1 METSRRD
8 NRADL
13 KLNTKL
19 VRDLLVRFIKDELQN
34 AGFSKA
40 VIGISGGVDSAVSV
54 KIAQEA
60 LGAQNVLGV
69 MLPYRTSNPAS
80 VSDANLLIQMLGIRS
95 EFIDISAMVDAYCEQ
110 HHITDPLRRGNVMAR
125 MRMIVLYDLSAREK
139 ALVIGTSN
147 KTEILV
153 GYGTQ
158 HGDLASALN
167 PIGDLYKSQIW
178 QLAEA
183 LGIPQSIIEKAPSA
197 DLWEGQT
204 DEHEMGVTYAK
215 LDALLFEMIDERHT
229 DEELVQLG
237 FDTELISRIRK
248 MIQKNQF
255 KRQPPVIAKI
265 SYRTVNVDFRYVRDW
280 GI

>member
-1 METSRRD
+1 METSQSVH
-8 NRADL
+8 RADL
-13 KLNTKL
+13 KLNTTI
-19 VRDLLVRFIKDELQN
+19 VHELLVRFIKDQTTN
-34 AGFSKA
+34 AGFTKA
-40 VIGISGGVDSAVSV
+40 VVGVSGGVDSAVS
-54 KIAQEA
+54 AALAAEA
-60 LGAQNVLGV
+60 MGKDHVLGV
-69 MLPYRTSNPAS
+69 MMPYRTSNPKS
-80 VSDANLLIQMLGIRS
+80 VEDAALVFQVTGIQS
-95 EFIDISAMVDAYCEQ
+95 ELVDISKMVDGYCDDNN
-110 HHITDPLRRGNVMAR
+110 IIDSLRRGNVMAR

-158 HGDLASALN
+158 HGDLASAIN
-167 PIGDLYKSQIW
+167 PLGDLYKSQIW

-183 LGIPQSIIEKAPSA
+183 IGIPKPVIEKAPSA

-204 DEHEMGVTYAK
+204 DEKEMGVTYAK
-215 LDALLFEMIDERHT
+215 LDALLYEMIDERRS
-229 DEELVQLG
+229 DEELKKMT
-237 FDTELISRIRK
+237 FDATLINRVRE

-255 KRQPPVIAKI
+255 KRRPPVIAKV

>member
-1 METSRRD
+1 METSQSVH
-8 NRADL
+8 RADL
-13 KLNTKL
+13 KLNTTI
-19 VRDLLVRFIKDELQN
+19 VHELLVRFIKDQTTN
-34 AGFSKA
+34 AGFTKA
-40 VIGISGGVDSAVSV
+40 VVGVSGGVDSAVS
-54 KIAQEA
+54 AALAAEA
-60 LGAQNVLGV
+60 MGKDHVLGV
-69 MLPYRTSNPAS
+69 MMPYRTSNPKS
-80 VSDANLLIQMLGIRS
+80 VEDAALVFQVTGIQS
-95 EFIDISAMVDAYCEQ
+95 ELVDISKMVDGYCDDNN
-110 HHITDPLRRGNVMAR
+110 IIDSLRRGYVMAR

-158 HGDLASALN
+158 HGDLASAIN
-167 PIGDLYKSQIW
+167 PLGDLYKSQIW

-183 LGIPQSIIEKAPSA
+183 IGIPKPVIEKAPSA

-204 DEHEMGVTYAK
+204 DEKEMGVTYAK
-215 LDALLFEMIDERHT
+215 LDALLYEMIDERRS
-229 DEELVQLG
+229 DEELKKMT
-237 FDTELISRIRK
+237 FDATLINRVRE

-255 KRQPPVIAKI
+255 KRRPPVIAKV

>member
-1 METSRRD
+1 METSQRA

-13 KLNTKL
+13 KLNTKI
-19 VRDLLVRFIKDELQN
+19 VRELLVRFIKDQTTN
-34 AGFSKA
+34 AGFTKA
-40 VIGISGGVDSAVSV
+40 VVGVSGGVDSAVSAV
-54 KIAQEA
+54 LAAEA
-60 LGAQNVLGV
+60 LGKENVLGV
-69 MLPYRTSNPAS
+69 MIPYRTSNPKS
-80 VSDANLLIQMLGIRS
+80 VEDAKLVIQATGIRS
-95 EFIDISAMVDAYCEQ
+95 EIVDISKMVDGYCGDNK
-110 HHITDPLRRGNVMAR
+110 IADPLRRGNVMAR

-158 HGDLASALN
+158 HGDLASAIN
-167 PIGDLYKSQIW
+167 PLGDLYKSQIW

-183 LGIPQSIIEKAPSA
+183 IGVPQPVIEKTPSA

-204 DEHEMGVTYAK
+204 DEKEMGVTYAK
-215 LDALLFEMIDERHT
+215 LDALLYEMIDERHS
-229 DEELVQLG
+229 DEELIKME
-237 FDTELISRIRK
+237 FDPSLIKRIRL

-255 KRQPPVIAKI
+255 KRRPPVIAKV

>member
-1 METSRRD
+1 MEISQHAS
-8 NRADL
+8 RADL
-13 KLNTKL
+13 KLNTEI
-19 VRDLLVRFIKDELQN
+19 VRELLVRFIKDQTTN
-34 AGFSKA
+34 AGFATA
-40 VIGISGGVDSAVSV
+40 VVGVSGGVDSAVS
-54 KIAQEA
+54 AALAAEA
-60 LGAQNVLGV
+60 LGKENVLGV
-69 MLPYRTSNPAS
+69 MIPYRTSNPKS
-80 VSDANLLIQMLGIRS
+80 VEDAKLVIQAIGIRS
-95 EFIDISAMVDAYCEQ
+95 ELVDISKMVDGYCEDNK
-110 HHITDPLRRGNVMAR
+110 ITDALRRGNVMAR

-158 HGDLASALN
+158 HGDLASAIN
-167 PIGDLYKSQIW
+167 PLGDLYKSQIW

-183 LGIPQSIIEKAPSA
+183 IGIPKPVIEKAPSA

-204 DEHEMGVTYAK
+204 DEKEMGVTYAK
-215 LDALLFEMIDERHT
+215 LDALLYEMVDERHS
-229 DEELVQLG
+229 DEELVKMG
-237 FDTELISRIRK
+237 FDASLMRRVRE

-255 KRQPPVIAKI
+255 KRRPPVIAKV